1 MVSAILARVHE
12 AHDHDAEPVAW
23 REAGAGP
30 LIVLLHG
37 LGGSRISWEP
47 QLAGLSDRFRV
58 AAWDMPGYGASAPLP
73 VPVVRFSDLADAAAG
88 WIRTLG
94 GSAGRAHVV
103 GISMGGMVAQY
114 LAAAHPDTV
123 ASLTL
128 LSTSPAFGLD
138 GTRPDDWRSARLAP
152 LDAGQQPADFSE
164 RVLRSI
170 AGPSI
175 SPEAFAGQQAAMAR
189 ITADALRRSIDCLV
203 THDSRGVLGSI
214 TAPTLCLV
222 GACDDETPV
231 AYSEAIAALIPASR
245 LEVIDGAGHLLNAE
259 APDAV
264 NEAIARHVDMVESAH
279 ANTSEQEMRS

>member
-1 MVSAILARVHE
+1 MHE

-23 REAGAGP
+23 REAGSGP

-47 QLAGLSDRFRV
+47 QLAGLSDQFRV
-58 AAWDMPGYGASAPLP
+58 AAWDMPGYGCSSPLP
-73 VPVVRFSDLADAAAG
+73 VPAVRFSDLAEAAAA
-88 WIRTLG
+88 WIRHLSG
-94 GSAGRAHVV
+94 VGRAHVV
-103 GISMGGMVAQY
+103 GISMGGMIAQY

-138 GTRPDDWRSARLAP
+138 GTRPDEWRAARLAP

-164 RVLRSI
+164 RVLRAI

-175 SPEAFAGQQAAMAR
+175 TPAAFVGQQAAMAR

-231 AYSEAIAALIPASR
+231 AYSEVLAQHIPGAR
-245 LEVIDGAGHLLNAE
+245 LEIVDGAGHLLNAE
-259 APDAV
+259 APQAV
-264 NEAIARHVDMVESAH
+264 NDAITRHITRA
-279 ANTSEQEMRS
+279 TSSGSGSGLPEEELRS